1 MPSVLTHCSRQY
13 SVVSSSLL
21 GTYSI
26 PTTPIHIHP
35 SRHCIASL
43 LNTGRDIREQ
53 SQLSVQWYRRCCGD
67 EEVVGIEERSSTI
80 CLHFCPR
87 TYYSH
92 FKLTPPYIL
101 YCTIESI
108 PGILAKQHR
117 APPLDCI
124 VRTRPH
130 TPPPSPLPPSPAS
143 QPASHPFLVD
153 CVP

>member
-53 SQLSVQWYRRCCGD
+53 SQLSVQSYGRCCGE
-67 EEVVGIEERSSTI
+67 EEVVGIEERSPTI

-108 PGILAKQHR
+108 PGILAEAASR
-117 APPLDCI
+117 ASLGLYCSYSP
-124 VRTRPH
+124 TH
-130 TPPPSPLPPSPAS
+130 TAFSSSSITS
-143 QPASHPFLVD
+143 QPP
-153 CVP
+153 VPCRLCALIW